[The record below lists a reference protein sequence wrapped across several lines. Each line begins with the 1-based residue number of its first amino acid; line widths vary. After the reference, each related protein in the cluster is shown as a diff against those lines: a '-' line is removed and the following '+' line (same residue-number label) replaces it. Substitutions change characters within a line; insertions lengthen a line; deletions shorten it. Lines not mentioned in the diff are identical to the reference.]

1 LQAFLNGKPEK
12 NSIHYFCCMGSKLK
26 LAISFC
32 LVATIGHGQQKWS
45 LQKCVQYALDS
56 NISIKQSAIQAEIS
70 SITYKQSRLSQIPTA
85 NFTNNDGY
93 RFGKSQDP
101 STGIL
106 ENQNFFQVGLDL
118 QSSVNIFNWYSKK
131 NTILA
136 NQWSLMAA
144 RAATDK
150 LKNDIALTVA
160 NSYLQVLLAI
170 EQQEIADVQVKQSV
184 SQLEIVNKQVNAGA
198 LPQLNA
204 VELEAQ
210 LASDS
215 ANLISATG
223 NVTQAK
229 YVLKAYMN
237 VDAGAPF
244 EIDEPPA
251 DKIPLEPIADL
262 QPESVYALALVNL
275 PQQRFN
281 DFNLKAAE
289 KNSLAARGALYPT
302 ISAFGGLSTNYG
314 YFRSPIFEQIP
325 NGFAPSGLVVS
336 DGAGGFIDVQKPLFV
351 SGGKKGFIVSDPL
364 GTQFSNNFGQSI
376 GISLSVPILNGWQA
390 KANYAKSRL
399 NIKNLEYQVQL
410 DNQTLKQDIYQAYN
424 AAAVALEK
432 FNSSQKS
439 VDAAQKSY
447 DFASKRYN
455 IGMLS
460 TLELLTDQNNL
471 FRAKLQFVSNQF
483 DYVFKMKVLE
493 FYKGQGIKL

>member
-1 LQAFLNGKPEK
+1 MCVRIKLIIL
-12 NSIHYFCCMGSKLK
+12 FC
-26 LAISFC
+26 F
-32 LVATIGHGQQKWS
+32 ATMMVHAQEKWS

-56 NISIKQSAIQAEIS
+56 NISIKQNDIQAQIAAV
-70 SITYKQSRLSQIPTA
+70 TYKQSKLSQIPTA

-106 ENQNFFQVGLDL
+106 VSQNFFQVGLNL

-136 NQWSLMAA
+136 NEWSLLAA

-160 NSYLQVLLAI
+160 NSYLQVLLAR
-170 EQQEIADVQVKQSV
+170 EQEKIADVQVKQSI

-215 ANLISATG
+215 ANLITATG
-223 NVTQAK
+223 SVTQAK
-229 YVLKAYMN
+229 YVLESYMN
-237 VDAGAPF
+237 IDPGQPF
-244 EIDEPPA
+244 EIEEPPA
-251 DKIPLEPIADL
+251 DKIPLEPIGDL
-262 QPESVYALALVNL
+262 LPENVYALALVNL
-275 PQQRFN
+275 PQQRYN

-289 KNSLAARGALYPT
+289 KNSLVAKGALYPT

-314 YFRSPIFEQIP
+314 YFRSPTFEQIP

-336 DGAGGFIDVQKPLFV
+336 NGVGGFLDVQKPLFI
-351 SGGKKGFIVSDPL
+351 SGGKNGYIVSDPL

-376 GISLSVPILNGWQA
+376 GISLSVPIFNGWQA
-390 KANYAKSRL
+390 KANYAKAKL
-399 NIKNLEYQVQL
+399 NIKTLEYQVRL

-424 AAAVALEK
+424 AAIVA
-432 FNSSQKS
+432 
-439 VDAAQKSY
+439 
-447 DFASKRYN
+447 
-455 IGMLS
+455 
-460 TLELLTDQNNL
+460 
-471 FRAKLQFVSNQF
+471 
-483 DYVFKMKVLE
+483 
-493 FYKGQGIKL
+493 

>member
-1 LQAFLNGKPEK
+1 MVHAQE
-12 NSIHYFCCMGSKLK
+12 
-26 LAISFC
+26 
-32 LVATIGHGQQKWS
+32 KWS

-56 NISIKQSAIQAEIS
+56 NISIKQNDIQAQIAG
-70 SITYKQSRLSQIPTA
+70 ITYKQSKLSKIPTA

-106 ENQNFFQVGLDL
+106 ENQNFFQIGLNL
-118 QSSVNIFNWYSKK
+118 QSSVNIFNWYSQK

-136 NQWSLMAA
+136 NEWSLLAA

-160 NSYLQVLLAI
+160 NSYLQVLLTR
-170 EQQEIADVQVKQSV
+170 EQEKIADVQVKQSI
-184 SQLEIVNKQVNAGA
+184 SQLEIVHKQVNAGA
-198 LPQLNA
+198 LPELNA

-215 ANLISATG
+215 ANLITATG
-223 NVTQAK
+223 SVTQAK
-229 YVLKAYMN
+229 YVLEAYMN
-237 VDAGAPF
+237 VDPGQPF

-262 QPESVYALALVNL
+262 QPENVYALALVNL

-281 DFNLKAAE
+281 GFNLKAAQ
-289 KNSLAARGALYPT
+289 KNSLAAKGALYPT
-302 ISAFGGLSTNYG
+302 ISAFGSLSTNYG
-314 YFRSPIFEQIP
+314 YFRSPTYEQIP

-336 DGAGGFIDVQKPLFV
+336 DGAGGFIEVQKPLFI
-351 SGGKKGFIVSDPL
+351 SGGKNGYIVSDPL

-376 GISLSVPILNGWQA
+376 GISLSVPIFNGWQA
-390 KANYAKSRL
+390 KANYAKAKL
-399 NIKNLEYQVQL
+399 NIKTLEYQVML

-424 AAAVALEK
+424 AAIVALEK
-432 FNSSQKS
+432 FNSSLKS

-447 DFASKRYN
+447 DFATKRYT

-460 TLELLTDQNNL
+460 TLELITDQNNL
-471 FRAKLQFVSNQF
+471 FRAKLQYVSNQF

-493 FYKGQGIKL
+493 FYKGQGLKL

>member
-1 LQAFLNGKPEK
+1 MCIK
-12 NSIHYFCCMGSKLK
+12 IKL
-26 LAISFC
+26 LVSFC
-32 LVATIGHGQQKWS
+32 LLCIIAQSQEKWN

-56 NISIKQSAIQAEIS
+56 NISIKQKEVLADIAAV
-70 SITYKQSRLSQIPTA
+70 TYKQSKLSQIPIA
-85 NFTNNDGY
+85 NFTNTEAY
-93 RFGKSQDP
+93 RFGKSQNP

-106 ENQNFFQVGLDL
+106 ENQNFFQVGLQL
-118 QSSVNIFNWYSKK
+118 QSSVDIFNWYSKR

-136 NQWSLMAA
+136 NEWSFQAA
-144 RAATDK
+144 KAGTDK

-160 NSYLQVLLAI
+160 NSYLQVLLAR
-170 EQQEIADVQVKQSV
+170 EQEKIADVQVKQSIA
-184 SQLEIVNKQVNAGA
+184 QLEIVNKQVNAGA

-229 YVLKAYMN
+229 YVLMSYMN
-237 VDAGAPF
+237 VDPGQPF
-244 EIDEPPA
+244 EIEEPPA
-251 DKIPLEPIADL
+251 DKIPVEPIADL
-262 QPESVYALALVNL
+262 QPENVYALALVNL
-275 PQQRFN
+275 PQQRVN
-281 DFNLKAAE
+281 DFNLKAAQ
-289 KNSLAARGALYPT
+289 KTSLAARGALFPT
-302 ISAFGGLSTNYG
+302 ISAFGSLSTNYG
-314 YFRSPIFEQIP
+314 YFRSPTYEQIL
-325 NGFAPSGLVVS
+325 NGYEPSGLVIS
-336 DGAGGFIDVQKPLFV
+336 NGSGGFIDVQRPLFTN
-351 SGGKKGFIVSDPL
+351 GGKNGYITSDPL

-376 GISLSVPILNGWQA
+376 GISLSVPIFNGWQA
-390 KANYAKSRL
+390 KATYAKSKLDIRTQ
-399 NIKNLEYQVQL
+399 EYQVRL

-424 AAAVALEK
+424 AAIVAMEK

-447 DFASKRYN
+447 DFATKRYN

-460 TLELLTDQNNL
+460 TLELITDQNNL

-493 FYKGQGIKL
+493 FYRGQGLKL